1 VLALD
6 TMTRPTTL
14 TPVEVCHCMAVRQA
28 ARWISQ
34 LYDQQLAGCGLTS
47 TQYAVLSHL
56 QRAGPASVAQ
66 VAETMV
72 MDRTTLTRNVAPL
85 ERDGLVK
92 TTGAEGDRR
101 RKVLTVTPAGTQR
114 LAAAR
119 PLWRKAQAAFERHFG
134 ADQAAAMRTLLRQV
148 PHGRKRD

>member
-1 VLALD
+1 MAK
-6 TMTRPTTL
+6 PAAL

-34 LYDQQLAGCGLTS
+34 LYDQQLAECGLTS

-85 ERDGLVK
+85 ERDGLVQ
-92 TTGAEGDRR
+92 TTGTEGDRR
-101 RKVLTVTPAGTQR
+101 RKVLTVTPEGMQR

-119 PLWRKAQAAFERHFG
+119 PQWRKAQAAFERHFG
-134 ADQAAAMRTLLRQV
+134 ADEAAAMRTLLRQV
-148 PHGRKRD
+148 PHGRMRA